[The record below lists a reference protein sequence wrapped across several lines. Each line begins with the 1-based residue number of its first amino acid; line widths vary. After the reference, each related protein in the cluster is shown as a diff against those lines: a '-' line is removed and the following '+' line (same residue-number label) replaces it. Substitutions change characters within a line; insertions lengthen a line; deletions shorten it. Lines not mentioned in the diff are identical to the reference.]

1 MADQTTDKIAT
12 DEGKFANWQI
22 WYRRAY
28 MTDKPFPLLTAKAI
42 SETDEVEHIHQLNKN
57 AIRHTRSI
65 GDILGLEHLGVH
77 LVRIE
82 PGNDTTQFHF
92 HHQDEE
98 FVYILEG
105 KGTAEIGDE
114 QIEIK
119 AGDFMAF
126 TQNSLPHCMHNSS
139 DEDLVYLMGGTRSDI
154 DICDYPKLNR
164 RM

>member
-1 MADQTTDKIAT
+1 
-12 DEGKFANWQI
+12 
-22 WYRRAY
+22 
-28 MTDKPFPLLTAKAI
+28 MTEKPFPLLTAKTI
-42 SETDEVEHIHQLNKN
+42 RETDEVKHVHQFNKN
-57 AIRHTRSI
+57 AIRHTKSI

-82 PGNDTTQFHF
+82 PGNDTTQLHF

-114 QIEIK
+114 LVEVQT
-119 AGDFMAF
+119 GDFMAF
-126 TQNSLPHCMHNSS
+126 KQNSLPHCMNNSG

-154 DICDYPKLNR
+154 DVCDYPKLNR
-164 RM
+164 RMYRENGKKTFVDLDRVDDV

>member
-1 MADQTTDKIAT
+1 
-12 DEGKFANWQI
+12 
-22 WYRRAY
+22 
-28 MTDKPFPLLTAKAI
+28 MTDKPLPLLTAKAI
-42 SETDEVEHIHQLNKN
+42 SETDEVKHVHQFNKN

-105 KGTAEIGDE
+105 KGTADIGIVLVDV
-114 QIEIK
+114 QG
-119 AGDFMAF
+119 GDFMALK
-126 TQNSLPHCMHNSS
+126 QNSLPLCRNNSS
-139 DEDLVYLMGGTRSDI
+139 DEVLVFLMGGTRSDI
-154 DICDYPKLNR
+154 DVCDYPKLNR
-164 RM
+164 RMYRENGKKSFVDLDQVDDV